1 MIEFCERFKY
11 TRFQIEFK
19 PNALPKKKNM
29 KKLVLLLSLLGIFEF
44 SNAQTPG
51 AAPAAPKGSAKIT
64 GYLLDSTDS
73 KPVEF
78 ASIALINKTT
88 GRPVD
93 GTSADV
99 VGKFT
104 ITKVAI
110 GSYKLV
116 ASFLGYNSITI
127 PVEITSKNDDKDL
140 GVIRMGSNTKMLAE
154 VTVEGQRALIEEK
167 VDRTVYNAE
176 KDQTNRGG
184 DATDVLKKV
193 PMLSVDLDGNP
204 SLRGSSNIKILIN
217 NKPSTILASSISD
230 ALKQIPAD
238 MIKTVEVITSP
249 SAKYDAE
256 GSAGIINI
264 VTKKNTLQGLTFSF
278 DSSVGA
284 RGSNLSMNGN
294 FRNKTWGMTLGG
306 FGRSQ
311 YNVNGT
317 SESIQTT
324 LNNGILTRNVQTSDT
339 RSSALFGNYQI
350 GFDWDINKYNSIT
363 ASSRFGVRNGNNW
376 GDGLRQVKNDKL
388 FSLRNTNS
396 LDESANVDLNIDYTH
411 TFEKPQK
418 ELSILALLSNNNRTN
433 DFFNDIMNPNSTMS
447 QIMNSI
453 KNINGSVNKENTL
466 QIDYQTP
473 ITKLQLIE
481 FGAKIIGRQVTSDY
495 TSYLNPT
502 GNDPTNYTKVNLAN
516 LPSNVFDYNQ
526 NIWATYFS
534 YTLSTKSKWSIKAGG
549 RYEHTDIDASFLK
562 KEGQNLAIPPYG
574 VLVPSFNM
582 SKTFKSGTW
591 RFSFNRRI
599 QRPGIQNLNPNV
611 NATNPLNIS
620 QGNPNLAPEYANNYE
635 INYSKFVKQ
644 TYISTAIF
652 VRNNTG
658 AISQIRTV
666 VGDTVKTTSA
676 NIGIENAYGMN
687 INLNMNVSNKL
698 MIGGGGDLAYM
709 VLANN
714 VADPLLN
721 ASNQGLQSNFRIFG
735 NYNFGGGWGAQLFSF
750 YRLNQI
756 MLQGS
761 QGGFGTYSLSLKKDF
776 KNKKGSIGFGAE
788 NFLTN
793 GMTIHSETK
802 TPIITSVSNNVMRN
816 LNFKINL
823 SYRFG
828 KMSFNPTKK
837 KKSVSNDDQK
847 DGGGDATPAPQ
858 QPNMPGMGGMGGD
871 RGGRGGGG
879 YSGGGGFG
887 GPR

>member
-1 MIEFCERFKY
+1 
-11 TRFQIEFK
+11 
-19 PNALPKKKNM
+19 M
-29 KKLVLLLSLLGIFEF
+29 KKLFLLFSLLGACQI
-44 SNAQTPG
+44 SNAQMPTGLGGFSG
-51 AAPAAPKGSAKIT
+51 AAPKKEAVAAPVAPKGSAKIV

-78 ASIALINKTT
+78 ASVALINKTT

-93 GTSADV
+93 GTVADQ

-104 ITKVAI
+104 ITKVAV

-127 PVEITSKNDDKDL
+127 PVEITGKNDDKDL
-140 GVIRMGSNTKMLAE
+140 GVIRMGSNTQMLAE

-204 SLRGSSNIKILIN
+204 SLRGSSNIKVLIN
-217 NKPSTILASSISD
+217 NKPSTILASNIAD

-249 SAKYDAE
+249 SARYDAE

-278 DSSVGA
+278 DTSAGV
-284 RGSNLSMNGN
+284 RGSSLSMNGN

-306 FGRSQ
+306 YGRSQ
-311 YNVNGT
+311 YNVNGQ

-324 LNNGILTRNVQTSDT
+324 SNNGILTRNVQTSDT
-339 RSSALFGNYQI
+339 RSSGLFGNYQL
-350 GFDWDINKYNSIT
+350 GFDWDINKFNSIT
-363 ASSRFGVRNGNNW
+363 ASSRIGFRNGNSW
-376 GDGLRQVKNDKL
+376 GDGLRQVRNDKL

-396 LDESANVDLNIDYTH
+396 LDESANIDLNLDYTH
-411 TFEKPQK
+411 TFAKPQK
-418 ELSILALLSNNNRTN
+418 EFSILAMMSNNNRTN
-433 DFFNDIMNPNSTMS
+433 DFFNDIMNPNSSMS

-453 KNINGSVNKENTL
+453 KNINGSVNKEATL
-466 QIDYQTP
+466 QLDYQTP
-473 ITKLQLIE
+473 ITKLQMIE
-481 FGAKIIGRQVTSDY
+481 FGAKIIGRQVNSDY
-495 TSYLNPT
+495 ASFLNPT
-502 GNDPTNYTKVNLAN
+502 GNNPSNYIKVNLAN

-526 NIWATYFS
+526 NILGTYFS
-534 YTLSTKSKWSIKAGG
+534 YTLSTKSKWSMKLGG
-549 RYEHTDIDASFLK
+549 RYEYTDIEASFLK
-562 KEGQNLAIPPYG
+562 KEGQNLTIPPYG

-620 QGNPNLAPEYANNYE
+620 QGNPNLSPEYANNYE

-644 TYISTAIF
+644 TYISTALF

-658 AISQIRTV
+658 AINQIRTV
-666 VGDTVKTTSA
+666 VGDTVKTTSM
-676 NIGIENAYGMN
+676 NIGVENAYGMN
-687 INLNMNVSNKL
+687 ININMNLSNKL
-698 MIGGGGDLAYM
+698 MIGGGGDFSYM
-709 VLANN
+709 VLKNN
-714 VADPLLN
+714 VADPLMN
-721 ASNQGLQSNFRIFG
+721 ASNEGLQSNFRIFG
-735 NYNFGGGWGAQLFSF
+735 NYNIGNGWGAQLFSF
-750 YRLNQI
+750 YRPNQI
-756 MLQGS
+756 LLQGT
-761 QGGFGTYSLSLKKDF
+761 QGGFGIYSLSMKKDF
-776 KNKKGSIGFGAE
+776 KNKRGSVGIGAE

-793 GMTIHSETK
+793 GMTIRSETK
-802 TPIITSVSNNVMRN
+802 TPLITQESTNVLRN
-816 LNFKINL
+816 MNFKINI

-828 KMSFNPTKK
+828 KMSFSPTKK

-847 DGGGDATPAPQ
+847 DGGGDATPAPAQ
-858 QPNMPGMGGMGGD
+858 AMPGMGGGD
-871 RGGRGGGG
+871 RGSRGGGGG

-887 GPR
+887 GGGPR

>member
-1 MIEFCERFKY
+1 MNCHNK
-11 TRFQIEFK
+11 Q
-19 PNALPKKKNM
+19 NM
-29 KKLVLLLSLLGIFEF
+29 KKLFLLFSLLGACQI
-44 SNAQTPG
+44 SNAQMPTGLGGFSG
-51 AAPAAPKGSAKIT
+51 AAPKKEAVAAPVAPKGSAKIV

-78 ASIALINKTT
+78 ASVALINKTT

-93 GTSADV
+93 GTVADQ

-104 ITKVAI
+104 ITKVAV

-127 PVEITSKNDDKDL
+127 PVEITGKNDDKDL
-140 GVIRMGSNTKMLAE
+140 GVIRMGSNTQMLAE

-204 SLRGSSNIKILIN
+204 SLRGSSNIKVLIN
-217 NKPSTILASSISD
+217 NKPSTILASNIAD

-249 SAKYDAE
+249 SARYDAE

-278 DSSVGA
+278 DTSAGV
-284 RGSNLSMNGN
+284 RGSSLSMNGN

-306 FGRSQ
+306 YGRSQ
-311 YNVNGT
+311 YNVNGQ

-324 LNNGILTRNVQTSDT
+324 SNNGILTRNVQTSDT
-339 RSSALFGNYQI
+339 RSNGLFGNYQL
-350 GFDWDINKYNSIT
+350 GFDWDINKFNSIT
-363 ASSRFGVRNGNNW
+363 ASSRIGFRNGNSW
-376 GDGLRQVKNDKL
+376 GDGLRQVRNDKL

-396 LDESANVDLNIDYTH
+396 LDESANIDLNLDYTH
-411 TFEKPQK
+411 TFAKPQK
-418 ELSILALLSNNNRTN
+418 EFSILAMMSNNNRTN
-433 DFFNDIMNPNSTMS
+433 DFFNDIMNPNSSMS

-453 KNINGSVNKENTL
+453 KNINGSVNKEATL
-466 QIDYQTP
+466 QLDYQTP
-473 ITKLQLIE
+473 ITKLQMIE
-481 FGAKIIGRQVTSDY
+481 FGAKIIGRQVNSDY
-495 TSYLNPT
+495 ASFLNPT
-502 GNDPTNYTKVNLAN
+502 GNNPSNYIKVNLAN

-526 NIWATYFS
+526 NILGTYFS
-534 YTLSTKSKWSIKAGG
+534 YTLSTKSKWSMKLGG
-549 RYEHTDIDASFLK
+549 RYEYTDIEASFLK
-562 KEGQNLAIPPYG
+562 KEGQNLTIPPYG

-620 QGNPNLAPEYANNYE
+620 QGNPNLSPEYANNYE

-644 TYISTAIF
+644 TYISTALF

-658 AISQIRTV
+658 AINQIRTV
-666 VGDTVKTTSA
+666 VGDTVKTTSM
-676 NIGIENAYGMN
+676 NIGVENAYGMN
-687 INLNMNVSNKL
+687 ININMNLSNKL
-698 MIGGGGDLAYM
+698 MIGGGGDFSYM
-709 VLANN
+709 VLKNN
-714 VADPLLN
+714 VADPLMN
-721 ASNQGLQSNFRIFG
+721 ASNEGLQSNFRIFG
-735 NYNFGGGWGAQLFSF
+735 NYNIGNGWGAQLFSF
-750 YRLNQI
+750 YRPNQI
-756 MLQGS
+756 LLQGT
-761 QGGFGTYSLSLKKDF
+761 QGGFGIYSLSMKKDF
-776 KNKKGSIGFGAE
+776 KNKRGSVGIGAE

-793 GMTIHSETK
+793 GMTIRSETK
-802 TPIITSVSNNVMRN
+802 TPLITQESTNVLRN
-816 LNFKINL
+816 MNFKINI

-828 KMSFNPTKK
+828 KMSFSPTKK

-847 DGGGDATPAPQ
+847 DGGGDATPAPAQ
-858 QPNMPGMGGMGGD
+858 AMPGLGGGD
-871 RGGRGGGG
+871 RGSRGGGGG

-887 GPR
+887 GGGPR

>member
-1 MIEFCERFKY
+1 
-11 TRFQIEFK
+11 
-19 PNALPKKKNM
+19 M
-29 KKLVLLLSLLGIFEF
+29 KKLFLLFSLLGACQI
-44 SNAQTPG
+44 SNAQMPTGLGGFSG
-51 AAPAAPKGSAKIT
+51 AAPKKEAVAAPVAPKGSAKIV

-78 ASIALINKTT
+78 ASVALINKTT

-93 GTSADV
+93 GTVADQ

-140 GVIRMGSNTKMLAE
+140 GVIRMGSNTQMLAE

-204 SLRGSSNIKILIN
+204 SLRGSSNIKVLIN
-217 NKPSTILASSISD
+217 NKPSTILASNIAD

-249 SAKYDAE
+249 SARYDAE

-278 DSSVGA
+278 DTSAGV
-284 RGSNLSMNGN
+284 RGSSLSMNGN

-306 FGRSQ
+306 YGRSQ
-311 YNVNGT
+311 YNVNGQ

-339 RSSALFGNYQI
+339 RSSGLFGNYQL
-350 GFDWDINKYNSIT
+350 GFDWDINKFNSIT
-363 ASSRFGVRNGNNW
+363 ASSRIGFRNGNSW
-376 GDGLRQVKNDKL
+376 GDGLRQVRNDKL

-396 LDESANVDLNIDYTH
+396 MDESANIDLNVDYTH
-411 TFEKPQK
+411 TFAKPQK
-418 ELSILALLSNNNRTN
+418 EFSILAMMSNNNRTN
-433 DFFNDIMNPNSTMS
+433 DFFNDIMNPNSSMS

-453 KNINGSVNKENTL
+453 KNINGSVNKEATL
-466 QIDYQTP
+466 QLDYQTP
-473 ITKLQLIE
+473 ITKLQMIE
-481 FGAKIIGRQVTSDY
+481 FGVKIIGRQVNSDY
-495 TSYLNPT
+495 ASFLNPT
-502 GNDPTNYTKVNLAN
+502 GNNPSNYIKVNLAN

-526 NIWATYFS
+526 NILGTYFS
-534 YTLSTKSKWSIKAGG
+534 YTLSTKSKWSMKLGG
-549 RYEHTDIDASFLK
+549 RYEYTDIEASFLK
-562 KEGQNLAIPPYG
+562 KEGQNLTIPPYG

-620 QGNPNLAPEYANNYE
+620 QGNPNLSPEYANNYE

-644 TYISTAIF
+644 TYISTALF

-658 AISQIRTV
+658 AINQIRTV
-666 VGDTVKTTSA
+666 VGDTVKTTSM
-676 NIGIENAYGMN
+676 NIGVENAYGMN
-687 INLNMNVSNKL
+687 ININMNLSNKL
-698 MIGGGGDLAYM
+698 MIGGGGDFSYM
-709 VLANN
+709 VLKNN
-714 VADPLLN
+714 VADPLMN
-721 ASNQGLQSNFRIFG
+721 ASNEGLQSNFRIFG
-735 NYNFGGGWGAQLFSF
+735 NYNIGNGWGAQLFSF
-750 YRLNQI
+750 YRPNQI
-756 MLQGS
+756 LLQGT
-761 QGGFGTYSLSLKKDF
+761 QGGFGIYSLSMKKDF
-776 KNKKGSIGFGAE
+776 KNKRGSIGFGAE

-793 GMTIHSETK
+793 GMTIRSETK
-802 TPIITSVSNNVMRN
+802 TPLITQESTNVLRN
-816 LNFKINL
+816 MNFKINI

-828 KMSFNPTKK
+828 KMSFSPTKK

-847 DGGGDATPAPQ
+847 DGGGDATPAPAQ
-858 QPNMPGMGGMGGD
+858 AMPGMGGGD
-871 RGGRGGGG
+871 RGSRGGGGG

-887 GPR
+887 GGGPR

>member
-1 MIEFCERFKY
+1 
-11 TRFQIEFK
+11 
-19 PNALPKKKNM
+19 M
-29 KKLVLLLSLLGIFEF
+29 KKLFLLFSLLGACQI
-44 SNAQTPG
+44 SNAQMPTGLGGFSG
-51 AAPAAPKGSAKIT
+51 AAPRKEAVAAPVAPKGSAKIV

-78 ASIALINKTT
+78 ASVALINKTT

-93 GTSADV
+93 GTVADQ

-104 ITKVAI
+104 ITKVAV

-127 PVEITSKNDDKDL
+127 PVEITVKNDDKDL
-140 GVIRMGSNTKMLAE
+140 GVIRMGSNTQMLAE

-204 SLRGSSNIKILIN
+204 SLRGSSNIKVLIN
-217 NKPSTILASSISD
+217 NKPSTILASNIAD

-249 SAKYDAE
+249 SARYDAE

-278 DSSVGA
+278 DTSAGV
-284 RGSNLSMNGN
+284 RGSSLSMNGN

-306 FGRSQ
+306 YGRSQ
-311 YNVNGT
+311 YNVNGQ

-339 RSSALFGNYQI
+339 RSSGLFGNYQL
-350 GFDWDINKYNSIT
+350 GFDWDINKFNSIT
-363 ASSRFGVRNGNNW
+363 ASSRIGFRNGNSW
-376 GDGLRQVKNDKL
+376 GDGLRQVRNDKL

-396 LDESANVDLNIDYTH
+396 LDESANIDLNLDYTH
-411 TFEKPQK
+411 TFAKPQK
-418 ELSILALLSNNNRTN
+418 EFSILAMMSNNNRTN
-433 DFFNDIMNPNSTMS
+433 DFFNDIMNPNSSMS

-453 KNINGSVNKENTL
+453 KNINGSVNKEATL
-466 QIDYQTP
+466 QLDYQTP
-473 ITKLQLIE
+473 ITKLQMIE
-481 FGAKIIGRQVTSDY
+481 FGAKIIGRQVNSDY
-495 TSYLNPT
+495 ASFLNPT
-502 GNDPTNYTKVNLAN
+502 GNNPSNYIKVNLAN

-526 NIWATYFS
+526 NILGTYFS
-534 YTLSTKSKWSIKAGG
+534 YTLSTKSKWSMKLGG
-549 RYEHTDIDASFLK
+549 RYEYTDIEASFLK
-562 KEGQNLAIPPYG
+562 KEGQNLTIPPYG

-620 QGNPNLAPEYANNYE
+620 QGNPNLSPEYANNYE

-644 TYISTAIF
+644 TYISTALF

-658 AISQIRTV
+658 AINQIRTV
-666 VGDTVKTTSA
+666 VGDTVKTTSM
-676 NIGIENAYGMN
+676 NIGVENAYGMN
-687 INLNMNVSNKL
+687 ININMNLSNKL
-698 MIGGGGDLAYM
+698 MIGGGGDFSYM
-709 VLANN
+709 VLKNN
-714 VADPLLN
+714 VADPLMN
-721 ASNQGLQSNFRIFG
+721 ASNEGLQSNFRIFG
-735 NYNFGGGWGAQLFSF
+735 NYNIGNGWGAQLFSF
-750 YRLNQI
+750 YRPNQI
-756 MLQGS
+756 LLQGT
-761 QGGFGTYSLSLKKDF
+761 QGGFGIYSLSMKKDF
-776 KNKKGSIGFGAE
+776 KNKRGSVGIGAE

-793 GMTIHSETK
+793 GMTIRSETK
-802 TPIITSVSNNVMRN
+802 TPLITQESTNVLRN
-816 LNFKINL
+816 MNFKINI

-828 KMSFNPTKK
+828 KMSFSPTKK

-847 DGGGDATPAPQ
+847 DGGGDATPAPAQ
-858 QPNMPGMGGMGGD
+858 AMPGMGGGD
-871 RGGRGGGG
+871 RGSRGGGGG

-887 GPR
+887 GGGPR

>member
-1 MIEFCERFKY
+1 
-11 TRFQIEFK
+11 
-19 PNALPKKKNM
+19 M
-29 KKLVLLLSLLGIFEF
+29 KKLFLLFSLLGACQI
-44 SNAQTPG
+44 SNAQMPTGLGGFSG
-51 AAPAAPKGSAKIT
+51 AAPKKEAVAAPVAPKGSAKIV

-78 ASIALINKTT
+78 ASVALINKTT

-93 GTSADV
+93 GTVADQ

-127 PVEITSKNDDKDL
+127 PVEITGKNDDKDL
-140 GVIRMGSNTKMLAE
+140 GVIRMGSNTQMLAE

-204 SLRGSSNIKILIN
+204 SLRGSSNIKVLIN
-217 NKPSTILASSISD
+217 NKPSTILASNIAD

-249 SAKYDAE
+249 SARYDAE

-278 DSSVGA
+278 DTSAGV
-284 RGSNLSMNGN
+284 RGSSLSMNGN

-306 FGRSQ
+306 YGRSQ
-311 YNVNGT
+311 YNVNGQ

-324 LNNGILTRNVQTSDT
+324 SNNGILTRNVQTSDT
-339 RSSALFGNYQI
+339 RSNGLFGNYQL
-350 GFDWDINKYNSIT
+350 GFDWDINKFNSIT
-363 ASSRFGVRNGNNW
+363 ASSRIGFRNGNSW
-376 GDGLRQVKNDKL
+376 GDGLRQVRNDKL

-396 LDESANVDLNIDYTH
+396 LDESANIDLNLDYTH
-411 TFEKPQK
+411 TFAKPQK
-418 ELSILALLSNNNRTN
+418 EFSILAMMSNNNRTN
-433 DFFNDIMNPNSTMS
+433 DFFNDIMNPNSSMS

-453 KNINGSVNKENTL
+453 KNINGSVNKEATL
-466 QIDYQTP
+466 QLDYQTP
-473 ITKLQLIE
+473 ITKLQMIE
-481 FGAKIIGRQVTSDY
+481 FGAKIIVLQLNSDY
-495 TSYLNPT
+495 ASFLNPT
-502 GNDPTNYTKVNLAN
+502 GNNPSNYIKVNLAN

-526 NIWATYFS
+526 NILGTYFS
-534 YTLSTKSKWSIKAGG
+534 YTLSTKSKWSMKLGG
-549 RYEHTDIDASFLK
+549 RYEYTDIEASFLK
-562 KEGQNLAIPPYG
+562 KEGQNLTIPPYG

-620 QGNPNLAPEYANNYE
+620 QGNPNLSPEYANNYE

-644 TYISTAIF
+644 TYISTALF

-658 AISQIRTV
+658 AINQIRTV
-666 VGDTVKTTSA
+666 VGDTVKTTSM
-676 NIGIENAYGMN
+676 NIGVENAYGMN
-687 INLNMNVSNKL
+687 ININMNLSNKL
-698 MIGGGGDLAYM
+698 MIGGGGDFSYM
-709 VLANN
+709 VLKNN
-714 VADPLLN
+714 VADPLMN
-721 ASNQGLQSNFRIFG
+721 ASNEGLQSNFRIFG
-735 NYNFGGGWGAQLFSF
+735 NYNIGNGWGAQLFSF
-750 YRLNQI
+750 YRPNQI
-756 MLQGS
+756 LLQGT
-761 QGGFGTYSLSLKKDF
+761 QGGFGIYSLSMKKDF
-776 KNKKGSIGFGAE
+776 KNKRGSVGIGAE

-793 GMTIHSETK
+793 GMTIRSETK
-802 TPIITSVSNNVMRN
+802 TPLITQESTNVLRN
-816 LNFKINL
+816 MNFKINI

-828 KMSFNPTKK
+828 KMSFSPTKK

-847 DGGGDATPAPQ
+847 DGGGDATPAPAQ
-858 QPNMPGMGGMGGD
+858 AMPGMGGGD
-871 RGGRGGGG
+871 RGSRGGGGG

-887 GPR
+887 GGGPR

>member
-1 MIEFCERFKY
+1 
-11 TRFQIEFK
+11 
-19 PNALPKKKNM
+19 M
-29 KKLVLLLSLLGIFEF
+29 KKLFLLFSLLGACQISIAQMPTGLGGF
-44 SNAQTPG
+44 SG
-51 AAPAAPKGSAKIT
+51 AAPKKEAVVAPVAPKGSAKIV

-73 KPVEF
+73 KAVEF
-78 ASIALINKTT
+78 ASVALINKTT

-93 GTSADV
+93 GTVADQ

-104 ITKVAI
+104 ITKVAV

-127 PVEITSKNDDKDL
+127 PVEITNKNDDKDL
-140 GVIRMGSNTKMLAE
+140 GVIRMGSNTQMLAE

-204 SLRGSSNIKILIN
+204 SLRGSSNIKVLIN
-217 NKPSTILASSISD
+217 NKPSTILASNIAD

-249 SAKYDAE
+249 SARYDAE

-278 DSSVGA
+278 DTSAGV
-284 RGSNLSMNGN
+284 RGSSLSMNGN
-294 FRNKTWGMTLGG
+294 FRNKTWGMSLGG
-306 FGRSQ
+306 YGRSQ
-311 YNVNGT
+311 YNVNGQ

-324 LNNGILTRNVQTSDT
+324 LNNGFLTRNVQTSDT
-339 RSSALFGNYQI
+339 RSSGLFGNYQL
-350 GFDWDINKYNSIT
+350 GFDWDINKFNSIT
-363 ASSRFGVRNGNNW
+363 ASSRIGFRNGNSW
-376 GDGLRQVKNDKL
+376 GDGLRQVRNDKL

-396 LDESANVDLNIDYTH
+396 LDESANIDLNVDYTH
-411 TFEKPQK
+411 TFAKPQK
-418 ELSILALLSNNNRTN
+418 EFSILAMMSNNNRTN
-433 DFFNDIMNPNSTMS
+433 DFFNDIMNPNSSMS

-453 KNINGSVNKENTL
+453 KNINGSVNKEATL
-466 QIDYQTP
+466 QLDYQTP
-473 ITKLQLIE
+473 ITKLQMIE
-481 FGAKIIGRQVTSDY
+481 FGAKIIGRQVNSDY
-495 TSYLNPT
+495 ASFLNPT
-502 GNDPTNYTKVNLAN
+502 GNNPSNYTKVNLAN

-526 NIWATYFS
+526 NILGTYFS
-534 YTLSTKSKWSIKAGG
+534 YTLSTKSKWSMKLGG
-549 RYEHTDIDASFLK
+549 RYEYTDIEASFLK
-562 KEGQNLAIPPYG
+562 KEGQNLTIPPYG

-611 NATNPLNIS
+611 NATNPLSIS
-620 QGNPNLAPEYANNYE
+620 QGNPNLSPEYANNYE

-644 TYISTAIF
+644 TYISTALF

-658 AISQIRTV
+658 AINQIRTV
-666 VGDTVKTTSA
+666 IGDTVKTTSM
-676 NIGIENAYGMN
+676 NIGVENAYGMN
-687 INLNMNVSNKL
+687 ININMNLSNKL
-698 MIGGGGDLAYM
+698 MIGGGGDFSYM
-709 VLANN
+709 VLKNN
-714 VADPLLN
+714 VADPLMN

-735 NYNFGGGWGAQLFSF
+735 NYNIGNGWGAQLFSF
-750 YRLNQI
+750 YRANQI
-756 MLQGS
+756 LLQGT
-761 QGGFGTYSLSLKKDF
+761 QGGFGIYSLSMKKDF
-776 KNKKGSIGFGAE
+776 KNKRGSIGFGAE

-793 GMTIHSETK
+793 GMTIRSETK
-802 TPIITSVSNNVMRN
+802 TPLITQQSTNILRN
-816 LNFKINL
+816 MNFKINL

-828 KMSFNPTKK
+828 KMSFTPTKK

-847 DGGGDATPAPQ
+847 DGGGDATPAPAQ
-858 QPNMPGMGGMGGD
+858 SMPGMGGGD
-871 RGGRGGGG
+871 RGSRGGGGG

-887 GPR
+887 GGGPR

>member
-1 MIEFCERFKY
+1 
-11 TRFQIEFK
+11 
-19 PNALPKKKNM
+19 M
-29 KKLVLLLSLLGIFEF
+29 KKLFLLFSLLGACQI
-44 SNAQTPG
+44 SNAQMPTGLGGFSG
-51 AAPAAPKGSAKIT
+51 AAPKKEAVAAPVAPKGSAKIV

-78 ASIALINKTT
+78 ASVALINKTT

-93 GTSADV
+93 GTVADQ

-140 GVIRMGSNTKMLAE
+140 GVIRMGSNTQMLAE

-204 SLRGSSNIKILIN
+204 SLRGSSNIKVLIN
-217 NKPSTILASSISD
+217 NKPSTILASNIAD

-249 SAKYDAE
+249 SARYDAE

-278 DSSVGA
+278 DTSAGV
-284 RGSNLSMNGN
+284 RGSSLSMNGN

-306 FGRSQ
+306 YGRSQ
-311 YNVNGT
+311 YNVNGQ

-324 LNNGILTRNVQTSDT
+324 SNNGILTRNVQTSDT
-339 RSSALFGNYQI
+339 RSNGLFGNYQL
-350 GFDWDINKYNSIT
+350 GFDWDINKFNSIT
-363 ASSRFGVRNGNNW
+363 ASSRIGFRNGNSW
-376 GDGLRQVKNDKL
+376 GDGLRQVRNDKL

-396 LDESANVDLNIDYTH
+396 LDESANIDLNLDYTH
-411 TFEKPQK
+411 TFAKPQK
-418 ELSILALLSNNNRTN
+418 EFSILAMMSNNNRTN
-433 DFFNDIMNPNSTMS
+433 DFFNDIMNPNSSMS

-453 KNINGSVNKENTL
+453 KNINGSVNKEATL
-466 QIDYQTP
+466 QLDYQTP
-473 ITKLQLIE
+473 ITKLQMIE
-481 FGAKIIGRQVTSDY
+481 FGAKIIGRQVNSDY
-495 TSYLNPT
+495 ASFLNPT
-502 GNDPTNYTKVNLAN
+502 GNNPSNYIKVNLAN

-526 NIWATYFS
+526 NILGTYFS
-534 YTLSTKSKWSIKAGG
+534 YTLSTKSKWSMKLGG
-549 RYEHTDIDASFLK
+549 RYEYTDIEASFLK
-562 KEGQNLAIPPYG
+562 KEGQNLTIPPYG

-620 QGNPNLAPEYANNYE
+620 QGNPNLSPEYANNYE

-644 TYISTAIF
+644 TYISTALF

-658 AISQIRTV
+658 AINQIRTV
-666 VGDTVKTTSA
+666 VGDTVKTTSM
-676 NIGIENAYGMN
+676 NIGVENAYGMN
-687 INLNMNVSNKL
+687 ININMNLSNKL
-698 MIGGGGDLAYM
+698 MIGGGGDFSYM
-709 VLANN
+709 VLKNN
-714 VADPLLN
+714 VADPLMN
-721 ASNQGLQSNFRIFG
+721 ASNEGLQSNFRIFG
-735 NYNFGGGWGAQLFSF
+735 NYNIGNGWGAQLFSF
-750 YRLNQI
+750 YRPNQI
-756 MLQGS
+756 LLQGT
-761 QGGFGTYSLSLKKDF
+761 QGGFGIYSLSMKKDF
-776 KNKKGSIGFGAE
+776 KNKRGSVGIGAE

-793 GMTIHSETK
+793 GMTIRSETK
-802 TPIITSVSNNVMRN
+802 TPLITQESTNVLRN
-816 LNFKINL
+816 MNFKINI

-828 KMSFNPTKK
+828 KMSFSPTKK

-847 DGGGDATPAPQ
+847 DGGGDATPAPAQ
-858 QPNMPGMGGMGGD
+858 AMPGMGGGD
-871 RGGRGGGG
+871 RGSRGGGGG

-887 GPR
+887 GGGPR